1 MKRQY
6 IDVERIHELSQ
17 IDAGVTLEQKMMK
30 LHEESGELAQ
40 EVLAFTGSPNA
51 SKSAKG
57 TKESVLEEACDV
69 INVVMDIVNA
79 VVQTEDDED
88 FVVDIFSK
96 KLDKW
101 EGKTK
106 QYKSKVAPKDT
117 RGLLDIIN
125 TKILVNPN
133 NRQAIKEKLENDYG
147 YKVFG
152 NNLTD
157 EELHSYYIYSW
168 DGENYNIQAEYMDMD
183 DISNEYFNTHELKEV
198 FFVDGEFL
206 NKTN

>member
-1 MKRQY
+1 
-6 IDVERIHELSQ
+6 
-17 IDAGVTLEQKMMK
+17 MMK

-106 QYKSKVAPKDT
+106 QYKSKVIPKDT
-117 RGLLDIIN
+117 LELLGIKN
-125 TKILVNPN
+125 TKIRVGFVNRN
-133 NRQAIKEKLENDYG
+133 AIQEKLKNDYG

-152 NNLTD
+152 SQLRND
-157 EELHSYYIYSW
+157 KLHSYYIHSW
-168 DGENYNIQAEYMDMD
+168 GGETGTQAEYMDMD
-183 DISNEYFNTHELKEV
+183 NYPDGYFEESELKEV
-198 FFVDGEFL
+198 FFVNGEFTF
-206 NKTN
+206 NI